1 MMMWQPSHSS
11 SMSGSAT
18 SAASPKGR
26 LSKVFSKKRPSM
38 SGSLSREDNGSSDK
52 IYEVGLS
59 LKLENGMLIMIS
71 SHSIPI
77 RSQALHFICQTS
89 SWPNRTMAFL
99 PRTALL
105 RLTIPSSC
113 ISARTFG
120 ASVKLPLDQIP
131 RKWMRYGRSTRN

>member
-1 MMMWQPSHSS
+1 MMMRQPSHSS

-26 LSKVFSKKRPSM
+26 LSFFSKKRPSI
-38 SGSLSREDNGSSDK
+38 SGSLAREDNGSSDK
-52 IYEVGLS
+52 IYEVGLL

-77 RSQALHFICQTS
+77 RSQALHSTCQTS
-89 SWPNRTMAFL
+89 SSPDRTMAFL

-105 RLTIPSSC
+105 RLTIPSFC

-120 ASVKLPLDQIP
+120 ASVKPPLDQTP

>member
-1 MMMWQPSHSS
+1 MSMMMWQPSHSS

-71 SHSIPI
+71 SHSIRI
-77 RSQALHFICQTS
+77 RS
-89 SWPNRTMAFL
+89 
-99 PRTALL
+99 
-105 RLTIPSSC
+105 
-113 ISARTFG
+113 
-120 ASVKLPLDQIP
+120 
-131 RKWMRYGRSTRN
+131 